1 MILACAIPIIYSST
15 FSPPSFGL
23 ICSYSR
29 KNDLTYVQVEN
40 VLVAM
45 HPTHKYDAVD
55 LSNHERDS
63 DSITEVEESL
73 IGDEKRWHHDDL
85 HALKTKPSKRSRCLA
100 VVKSFS
106 WTLNTVLLLAITALL
121 LHDQSRK
128 SGSTTS
134 EHEVGGDL
142 TGVTPS
148 CEHDSSTSATDNI
161 ANVEQLVPRSLP
173 SRSTRP
179 SHHTTRPSSSSPRCS
194 MHGTH

>member
-1 MILACAIPIIYSST
+1 
-15 FSPPSFGL
+15 
-23 ICSYSR
+23 
-29 KNDLTYVQVEN
+29 
-40 VLVAM
+40 M
-45 HPTHKYDAVD
+45 HPAHKYDAVD

-85 HALKTKPSKRSRCLA
+85 HTLKTRPSKKSRCLA
-100 VVKSFS
+100 VLKSFS

-121 LHDQSRK
+121 LRDQSRR
-128 SGSTTS
+128 SSSITS

-148 CEHDSSTSATDNI
+148 CEPISGTSATGHV

-179 SHHTTRPSSSSPRCS
+179 SRRTTLPSSSSPKCS